1 MAKRSSLEQELRH
14 RTRRALLWT
23 AQSRKRVR
31 TCLLVS
37 VPSCHSHVRWS
48 KIARSSFWTR
58 PPRLLTTRRI
68 VKFRKRSLM
77 GFAIAPFYALPVR
90 SSLFVRSLP
99 RGDFA
104 SLDRLRTIISYDR
117 ICVLDNG
124 KIAEFD
130 VSEVL
135 HAQDGIF
142 RGMCEH
148 SSITLE
154 DIRRARKE
162 REAGDKIAL

>member
-1 MAKRSSLEQELRH
+1 M
-14 RTRRALLWT
+14 
-23 AQSRKRVR
+23 
-31 TCLLVS
+31 
-37 VPSCHSHVRWS
+37 
-48 KIARSSFWTR
+48 SFAT
-58 PPRLLTTRRI
+58 
-68 VKFRKRSLM
+68 
-77 GFAIAPFYALPVR
+77 APFYALPVR
-90 SSLFVRSLP
+90 CSLFVRCLP

-130 VSEVL
+130 VPEVL
-135 HAQDGIF
+135 YAQDGIF

-154 DIRRARKE
+154 DIRRTRKE
-162 REAGDKIAL
+162 REAGDSVAL